1 MQCRPILVDDTLR
14 ELTRHGTPEFPLSM
28 DRQAVADPS
37 HGGVRHWHPE
47 VQINLVTAGEV
58 LFRAGG
64 GEFCLRAGEGLFIN
78 AGVLHEAVPTERAD
92 GVYICVNFLPDLL
105 SGSGNSALRRD
116 YIEPVLSCEALS
128 AVPLRAEVPWQREAC
143 TLLERLGAVEE
154 AGQYGYELELAALL
168 CGIWRLLAVHNR
180 EAIERSAALSF
191 SDRQRVRAIQTC
203 IHRRCMEH
211 LTLADIA
218 RAGHVSEGE
227 CCRAFRRVLGVTP
240 GQYLTRCR
248 MARCAQLLTSTGLSV
263 AEIARQAGYGTPS
276 YFTERF
282 RREMGCTPLAY
293 RRRHQQPPAPPEK
306 LSES

>member
-47 VQINLVTAGEV
+47 IQINLVTAGEV
-58 LFRAGG
+58 LFRAGDE
-64 GEFCLRAGEGLFIN
+64 EFRLRAGEGFFIN
-78 AGVLHEAVPTERAD
+78 SGVLHEAAPAGSD
-92 GVYICVNFLPDLL
+92 NGVYICVNFLPPVLFGAAD
-105 SGSGNSALRRD
+105 SALRRD
-116 YIEPVLSCEALS
+116 YVEPVLSCEALS
-128 AVPLRAEVPWQREAC
+128 ALPLREDVPWQREICA
-143 TLLERLGAVEE
+143 LLEQLGAVEE
-154 AGQYGYELELAALL
+154 AAPYGYEIQLVALL
-168 CGIWRLLAVHNR
+168 CQIWRLLVVHNR

-248 MARCAQLLTSTGLSV
+248 MARCAQLLSSTGLSV
-263 AEIARQAGYGTPS
+263 AEIARQAGYGTAS